1 MIRFATSLGLFAVL
15 CAGQASAP
23 APGNP
28 RSGADDP
35 RIGLKPGLYDAGEAA
50 FGLERVTSLAKP
62 PGFAPVAPDPNAS
75 PTKPKLAIPLLAL
88 IWSLRREP
96 RRGPDAVVN
105 LPGPVADG
113 RASRRAKPP
122 HRAVRWPPEFARGD
136 TGRAAV

>member
-1 MIRFATSLGLFAVL
+1 MCPLLSSRLTISL
-15 CAGQASAP
+15 P
-23 APGNP
+23 ITP
-28 RSGADDP
+28 
-35 RIGLKPGLYDAGEAA
+35 
-50 FGLERVTSLAKP
+50 
-62 PGFAPVAPDPNAS
+62 S

-136 TGRAAV
+136 TGRAAVRHLQKYADALFAQQSHNRIEQ